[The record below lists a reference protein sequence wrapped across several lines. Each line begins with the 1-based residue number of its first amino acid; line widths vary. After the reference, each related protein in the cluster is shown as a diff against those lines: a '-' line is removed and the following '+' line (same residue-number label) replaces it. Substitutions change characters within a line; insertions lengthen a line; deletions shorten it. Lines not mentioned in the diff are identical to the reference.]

1 MHTPGPQPQ
10 PPGATIAETI
20 VACATAPG
28 RSSRAIVRLSGPAVE
43 TVCSSLFQP
52 ATNRRGVCRGAVL
65 IGGRPCP
72 AVLLRGVAP
81 ASYTG
86 EDTLEVVLPGNPG
99 LVERFVEACCAVE
112 GVRRAGP
119 GEFSARAYLS
129 GRLALDEAEGVAAVI
144 AARTSDDLAAAQ
156 QLASGELGSVYRAWA
171 DELTTL
177 LALIEAGIDFVDQED
192 VVPILPRDLQ
202 QRLGRVRREMAER
215 STGGIAESA
224 EGMPPLVVLAGAPNA
239 GKSTLFNALLGRER
253 SVVAAES
260 GTTRDVLIEK
270 LALEEAAG
278 PGLAVRLADLPG
290 LDAAAP
296 GAAAQA
302 AQAAQEAAIETLG
315 RADAVVYCDPQG
327 RFVGLETSIADR
339 VPMLRVQTKADLPNA
354 VPDENAGSS
363 SGGASGSSD
372 VAVCALDGW
381 RLDVLRRGI
390 ADIALRTPGGSCA
403 VALARHARE
412 IGRAVCALEA
422 VEAEIDPTARALDA
436 PELVADGLRS
446 AVDSLGQ
453 ILGRITPDDVIGR
466 VFATF
471 CVGK

>member
-1 MHTPGPQPQ
+1 MHTPRPQPHT
-10 PPGATIAETI
+10 PGATTTETI
-20 VACATAPG
+20 VANATAPG
-28 RSSRAIVRLSGPAVE
+28 RSGRAVVRLSGPAVE
-43 TVCSSLFQP
+43 TVCSSVLQSAP
-52 ATNRRGVCRGAVL
+52 ARRGASRGSVL
-65 IGGRPCP
+65 IGERPCP
-72 AVLLRGVAP
+72 AVLLRSVAP

-86 EDTLEVVLPGNPG
+86 EDTLEVVLPGNSD
-99 LVERFVEACCAVE
+99 LVERFIEACCAVE

-119 GEFSARAYLS
+119 GEFSARAYLN

-144 AARTSDDLAAAQ
+144 AARTGDDLAAAQ
-156 QLASGELGSVYRAWA
+156 QLASGELGRVYRAWA

-192 VVPILPRDLQ
+192 VVPISPRELQ
-202 QRLGRVRREMAER
+202 QRLGRVCRDMAER
-215 STGGIAESA
+215 SKGGTAETA
-224 EGMPPLVVLAGAPNA
+224 EGLPPLVVLAGAPNA

-253 SVVAAES
+253 SVVADES
-260 GTTRDVLIEK
+260 GTTRDVLIET
-270 LALEEAAG
+270 LMLEEAAG

-296 GAAAQA
+296 GGAAR
-302 AQAAQEAAIETLG
+302 AAQEAAIETLG

-327 RFVGLETSIADR
+327 RFVGLDTGIADR
-339 VPMLRVQTKADLPNA
+339 VPMLRVQTKADLPGA
-354 VPDENAGSS
+354 VPDENAGGS
-363 SGGASGSSD
+363 SGGAAGSSD

-390 ADIALRTPGGSCA
+390 ADIALRAPGGSCA

-412 IGRAVCALEA
+412 IGRAVGALGA

-446 AVDSLGQ
+446 AIDALGQ